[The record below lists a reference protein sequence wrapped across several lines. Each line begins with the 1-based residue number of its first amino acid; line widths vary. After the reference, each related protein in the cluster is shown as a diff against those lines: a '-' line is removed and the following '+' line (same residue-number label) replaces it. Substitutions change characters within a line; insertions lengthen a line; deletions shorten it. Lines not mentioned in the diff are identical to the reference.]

1 MTNTNINE
9 NRTTDVVLFAIHT
22 RSVDRYI
29 LQPTVKCLAKK
40 AARGVYDK
48 EKALKAFYNAV
59 NAILKDFYSPWFN
72 RYHGTS
78 CSWYR
83 IASTDERRVIFK
95 GYISTPEQFINVLIP
110 YVALMLPF
118 MLIAAL
124 AKIDS
129 MREER
134 KEVK

>member
-22 RSVDRYI
+22 RSVDRCI
-29 LQPTVKCLAKK
+29 LRPTIKCLAKK

-59 NAILKDFYSPWFN
+59 NAILKDFYAPWFN

-83 IASTDERRVIFK
+83 IASTDERR
-95 GYISTPEQFINVLIP
+95 
-110 YVALMLPF
+110 A
-118 MLIAAL
+118 IAAEL
-124 AKIDS
+124 LENYTDDI
-129 MREER
+129 EEMAEEL
-134 KEVK
+134 KEGEK